1 MNLED
6 ALRTAI
12 DYETR
17 IRDLYQEAVDAV
29 ADASGKRILTLLAE
43 DEAGHVAFLEK
54 RLAAWQSSGRLST
67 EGLVPVL
74 PTPDR
79 IHGHIESLRPDVVR
93 ESLGDD
99 KELLSRALTLEMETS
114 AFYRKMASTM
124 EGEAKD
130 LFARFQEIEDGHIAA
145 VEAELN
151 FLARTG
157 FWFDFQ
163 EFDME

>member
-1 MNLED
+1 MNLEE

-17 IRDLYQEAVDAV
+17 IENLYREAVDTV
-29 ADASGKRILTLLAE
+29 ADASGKRILTMLAE

-54 RLAAWQSSGRLST
+54 RLATWQASGRLST
-67 EGLVPVL
+67 EGLAPVL

-79 IHGHIESLRPDVVR
+79 IHDHVASLRPNMVR

-114 AFYRKMASTM
+114 AFYREMARTM
-124 EGEAKD
+124 EGEARD